1 MWSSKIPN
9 YWLANEFNTKIR
21 GFSGG
26 LAANCPKLRIVST
39 VVLDNGRVVLA
50 GRGAMVTL

>member
-1 MWSSKIPN
+1 MESKIPN

-39 VVLDNGRVVLA
+39 VVLDNGRVVLL
-50 GRGAMVTL
+50 GRGTMVTL